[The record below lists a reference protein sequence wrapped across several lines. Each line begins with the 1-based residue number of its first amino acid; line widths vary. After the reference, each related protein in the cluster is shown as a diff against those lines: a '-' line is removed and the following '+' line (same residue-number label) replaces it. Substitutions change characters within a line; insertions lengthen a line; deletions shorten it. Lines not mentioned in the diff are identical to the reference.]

1 MGKARDKNTGTES
14 WQIKSISELND
25 FRLEHL
31 EHPLLYEGRLPM
43 KVGNKVKPGEAVAV
57 DIYVKP
63 NLSQGIHEETF
74 VMETE
79 EGIQGRVQDTGSRS
93 WGIRGGLRG

>member
-1 MGKARDKNTGTES
+1 
-14 WQIKSISELND
+14 
-25 FRLEHL
+25 
-31 EHPLLYEGRLPM
+31 M
-43 KVGNKVKPGEAVAV
+43 KVGNKVKPGEAVAA

-79 EGIQGRVQDTGSRS
+79 EGIQARV
-93 WGIRGGLRG
+93 

>member
-1 MGKARDKNTGTES
+1 ME
-14 WQIKSISELND
+14 
-25 FRLEHL
+25 
-31 EHPLLYEGRLPM
+31 
-43 KVGNKVKPGEAVAV
+43 VGNKVKPGEAVAV

-79 EGIQGRVQDTGSRS
+79 EGIQAKCRIRVL
-93 WGIRGGLRG
+93 IRGASDQDYEANCTPNSGTRFLYVSKTQYMDI